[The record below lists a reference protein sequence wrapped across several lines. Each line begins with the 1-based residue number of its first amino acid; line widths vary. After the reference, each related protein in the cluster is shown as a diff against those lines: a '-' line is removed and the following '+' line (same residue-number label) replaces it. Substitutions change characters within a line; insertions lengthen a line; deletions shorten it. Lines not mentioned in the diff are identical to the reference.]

1 MKIITVANQKGGV
14 GKTTLECH
22 LTAYAAE
29 EGKRV
34 LVVDLDE
41 GDLSQFFAALEDG
54 DETPYLMSSQLFT
67 GNHDGYQ
74 PRQVGPNTWLIEA
87 DVPLLDVDDMPLD
100 VIHKLRPALER
111 FAGDFDLCMIDT
123 PPNLQRRMVA
133 ALTASDAVV
142 APFNISAFTLA
153 RLPKLMNT
161 IETVQDR
168 YNPELKFL
176 GYLPN
181 LVNSR
186 SPEEVD
192 ALPSLREAYGDSMF
206 AEQIIYRPCI
216 NKALAAGNPVW
227 WKARSGSQR
236 EAGREMKRACKAVL
250 DKVFTA

>member
-1 MKIITVANQKGGV
+1 M
-14 GKTTLECH
+14 
-22 LTAYAAE
+22 TAYAAE

-67 GNHDGYQ
+67 GDHDGYQ

-100 VIHKLRPALER
+100 VIHQLRPALER

-186 SPEEVD
+186 SPEEID
-192 ALPSLREAYGDSMF
+192 ALPVCAKPTGTRCLL
-206 AEQIIYRPCI
+206 
-216 NKALAAGNPVW
+216 NKSFTGPASTKPWPQAIPSGGKLAAVASAKPG
-227 WKARSGSQR
+227 K
-236 EAGREMKRACKAVL
+236 K
-250 DKVFTA
+250 